1 MASISINAVSNSSVQ
16 ETKKLVAVS
25 AQGTLTTIPIS
36 SIFNKVDEG
45 IVERVEEQVLVS
57 VDGKIEERVEQVIGN
72 TSSIN
77 KEDIDNL
84 FTT

>member
-1 MASISINAVSNSSVQ
+1 MASVSISAVSNLGVQ

-25 AQGTLTTIPIS
+25 AQGTLTTIPIE
-36 SIFNKVDEG
+36 SIFSKVDEG
-45 IVERVEEQVLVS
+45 IAERVEEQVLGS
-57 VDGKIEERVEQVIGN
+57 VDSKIEDRVEQVIEN
-72 TSSIN
+72 TASIN